1 MALTALIPRLLSP
14 SPSFPV
20 CGKGGKI
27 SDFSTLSTVSSVS
40 VAFELAKLH
49 FLCQVTHI
57 FFQSRKKRPANHI
70 TIGNN
75 GVL

>member
-49 FLCQVTHI
+49 FLCQVTTY
-57 FFQSRKKRPANHI
+57 FFSEPEKTPCKHI

>member
-49 FLCQVTHI
+49 FLCQVTFWRI
-57 FFQSRKKRPANHI
+57 FEREEGMPHSGR
-70 TIGNN
+70 
-75 GVL
+75 

>member
-49 FLCQVTHI
+49 FLCQVT
-57 FFQSRKKRPANHI
+57 SGKRHEKPERPSAVS
-70 TIGNN
+70 G
-75 GVL
+75 

>member
-20 CGKGGKI
+20 CGKGGKKGGKI

-49 FLCQVTHI
+49 FLCQVTK
-57 FFQSRKKRPANHI
+57 RKKPLI
-70 TIGNN
+70 YKCY
-75 GVL
+75 

>member
-49 FLCQVTHI
+49 FLCQVTKLWEKPEKH
-57 FFQSRKKRPANHI
+57 
-70 TIGNN
+70 
-75 GVL
+75 VLHQ

>member
-57 FFQSRKKRPANHI
+57 FLEHRKNTSSINK
-70 TIGNN
+70 TIGNS
-75 GVL
+75 GLL